1 VTAPGVIAAVPD
13 RNRRLADGVL
23 VDASILARVFGIRL
37 LTLDARVMV
46 LPADVATPSSA
57 PPGSPRRRASAR
69 SSTVEPGPSGAI
81 GPGLADAVRCINE
94 GAAIL
99 AEVRRDGS
107 ASGTDDT

>member
-1 VTAPGVIAAVPD
+1 MTTPTVLAAVPD

-23 VDASILARVFGIRL
+23 VDACILARVLGLRL
-37 LTLDARVMV
+37 LTLEARVTV
-46 LPADVATPSSA
+46 LPADVTKP
-57 PPGSPRRRASAR
+57 ASAR
-69 SSTVEPGPSGAI
+69 PDSQRPRTAVRSSAVDSGSSGAV

-107 ASGTDDT
+107 ASGDDHT

>member
-1 VTAPGVIAAVPD
+1 VTAPTVVAAVPD

-37 LTLDARVMV
+37 LTLDARVML

-57 PPGSPRRRASAR
+57 RADSRRPRASAR
-69 SSTVEPGPSGAI
+69 PSAVESGPSGAI
-81 GPGLADAVRCINE
+81 GPGLADAVRAINE

-99 AEVRRDGS
+99 AEVRHDGS
-107 ASGTDDT
+107 ATGDGHT